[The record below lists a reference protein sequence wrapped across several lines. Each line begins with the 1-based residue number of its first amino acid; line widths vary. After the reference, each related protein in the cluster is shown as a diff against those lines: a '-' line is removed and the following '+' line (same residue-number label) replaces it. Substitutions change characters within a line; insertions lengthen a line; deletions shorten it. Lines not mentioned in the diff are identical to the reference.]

1 MTRHLSHVFPERR
14 EAERVRDRLITI
26 GVDPDAVSVADER
39 SATGGPG
46 VFDRLA
52 ELIAPTAAS
61 RPRWLLSAKV
71 EPDLAERAQS
81 ALHGGPIW
89 SEPEGR
95 IEERTYLFRET
106 RERLV
111 VEKEQIVR
119 EEVVLVPR
127 ATERVEEIRDRV
139 RVMDADVERVEP
151 AGQMGS
157 MPK

>member
-1 MTRHLSHVFPERR
+1 MTRHLSHVFQERR

-26 GVDPDAVSVADER
+26 GVDPDAVSVAD
-39 SATGGPG
+39 
-46 VFDRLA
+46 DRLA

-61 RPRWLLSAKV
+61 RPRWLLSAEV
-71 EPDLAERAQS
+71 EPELAARAES
-81 ALHGGPIW
+81 ALHGGPSW

-95 IEERTYLFRET
+95 IEERTYVFRET

-111 VEKEQIVR
+111 VEKEQVVR